1 MKSKERV
8 LTAVAHQEPD
18 RVPIGHMGFNAAIGN
33 KLQKHFGIQ
42 DLGKALGSDLR
53 RIGAQYNGSRL
64 HEEIK
69 GISISAWGVRSRW
82 IEHES
87 GGYWEVCEWPLKD
100 ASFEEISKWPMPNP
114 DNFDYSGILSFCRDM
129 EDYCIVCGCPSW
141 PDIINGTSAL
151 RTMEQVL
158 IDLISD
164 EESGLLLIDRLCD
177 IQLGIAERTLESAK
191 GGIDLLWL
199 GEDLGTQRGPVI
211 GLELFRKHIRPRI
224 QKFVDLAKSYGIPT
238 MIHSCG
244 SSSWAFD
251 DFIQMGI
258 KAVDTLQPE
267 AVDMS
272 PAFLKER
279 YGGELAFHG
288 CISTAGVLAYGTPDE
303 VASNV
308 RETLE
313 IMKPG
318 GGYILAPTH
327 SVQDNTPVENVIAM
341 LEAARKYGVYGK

>member
-18 RVPIGHMGFNAAIGN
+18 RVPIGFIGCNGAIES
-33 KLQKHFGIQ
+33 KLQKYFGTQ
-42 DLGKALGSDLR
+42 DLVKALGTDFR
-53 RIGAQYNGSRL
+53 RIGAPYSGSLL

-69 GISISAWGVRSRW
+69 GINVSVWGTRSRW

-100 ASFEEISKWPMPNP
+100 ASLEEVSKWPMPNP
-114 DNFDYSGILSFCRDM
+114 DSFDYSGISSFCRDM
-129 EDYCIVCGCPSW
+129 EDYCVVCGCPSW
-141 PDIINGTSAL
+141 PDIINGTSTL

-164 EESGLLLIDRLCD
+164 EEAGLLLIDRLCD
-177 IQLGIAERTLESAK
+177 VQLGIAERTLESAK
-191 GGIDLLWL
+191 GGIDLMWL

-224 QKFVDLAKSYGIPT
+224 QKFVDLAKSYDIPT

-258 KAVDTLQPE
+258 KAADTLQPE

-272 PAFLKER
+272 PVFLKER
-279 YGGELAFHG
+279 YGGKLAFHG

-303 VASNV
+303 VASNI